1 MTTVSSTTSLLST
14 SYSSSSTTSTTST
27 SDIDW
32 DSLIEGAVA
41 AKLAKADTI
50 EVKITDNEAV
60 IAAYE
65 SLQELLQTVLSAA
78 NSLRAPSGTLD
89 SDDDVFS
96 TRTAYY
102 SANGDVDAADTA
114 GATIENGAE
123 TGSYELTVTQLAAAH
138 KVIGTSQDGSSEDL
152 GYDGV
157 FTLGVVDGDAVEI
170 AVSEDMSLA
179 DIAEAINNA
188 SDESGVQ
195 ASVLQVASG
204 DFRLILSTV
213 DTGETITT
221 ASSSGDDILSEL
233 GITNS
238 SGAFVSELQAARDAI
253 FSIDGVE
260 ITRSSNEIDDVLD
273 GVTLYLYQTT
283 PDDTSITI
291 EIEPDVSAVKQAITE
306 LAEAYNAFREFAYTQ
321 QQVSTTN
328 DDDETEVVVGVVVNA
343 EQTESVLFG
352 DGTMRSIS
360 SAVTNALNT
369 LVDGESMALLGLS
382 FDETNLLV
390 LDEDKLDDA
399 LLTSLDEIEA
409 LLTFSMTSSSS
420 HLLLLERGTGVPDAF
435 TLDITVDDNGEITSA
450 SVLGDSSLFTVSG
463 TRIVGVEGTEYE
475 GFTFVYA
482 GSSSVAVDLSFS
494 SGIAERLYNVADSS
508 DGTLASLMTDLEET
522 NETLAAQSEDITER
536 AETYRSNLTSRYAA
550 YQAAIESAESM
561 LDYLTTLIDTWN
573 ISS

>member
-328 DDDETEVVVGVVVNA
+328 DDDETEA
-343 EQTESVLFG
+343 SVLFG

-573 ISS
+573 SSS

>member
-1 MTTVSSTTSLLST
+1 MSTVSSTTSLLSS
-14 SYSSSSTTSTTST
+14 SYSSSTSTTTSTTST

-50 EVKITDNEAV
+50 DLKITDNEAV

-65 SLQELLQTVLSAA
+65 SLQDLLQTVLTTA
-78 NSLRAPSGTLD
+78 NALRAPSGTLD

-123 TGSYELTVTQLAAAH
+123 TGSYELTVTQLATSH
-138 KVIGTSQDGSSEDL
+138 KVIGSSQDSSSEDL

-157 FTLGVVDGDAVEI
+157 FTLGVVDGEALEI
-170 AVSEDMSLA
+170 TVTADMSLA
-179 DIAEAINNA
+179 DIAEAINNG

-204 DFRLILSTV
+204 DYRLILSTV
-213 DTGETITT
+213 DTGETI
-221 ASSSGDDILSEL
+221 AAAAGSGDDILAEL
-233 GITNS
+233 GITDS
-238 SGAFVSELQAARDAI
+238 SGDFASELQAAQDAI

-260 ITRSSNEIDDVLD
+260 ITRSSNEIDDVLE

-283 PDDTSITI
+283 PDETSITI
-291 EIEPDVSAVKQAITE
+291 EIETDVSAVKEAVTA
-306 LAEAYNAFREFAYTQ
+306 LADAYNAFREFAYTQ

-328 DDDETEVVVGVVVNA
+328 DDDETEA
-343 EQTESVLFG
+343 SVLFG
-352 DGTMRSIS
+352 DGTMRSVS
-360 SAVTNALNT
+360 SAITSALNT

-382 FDETNLLV
+382 FDETNYLV
-390 LDEDKLDDA
+390 LDEDTLDNA

-409 LLTFSMTSSSS
+409 LFTFSMTSSSS
-420 HLLLLERGTGVPDAF
+420 DLLLLERGTSVPDAF
-435 TLDITVDDNGEITSA
+435 TLDIVVDDNGDITSA
-450 SVLGDSSLFTVSG
+450 SVDGDSALFTVSG
-463 TRIVGVEGTEYE
+463 TRIVGAAGSAYE

-482 GSSSVAVDLSFS
+482 GSSTASVDLSFS
-494 SGIAERLYNVADSS
+494 SGIAEQLYNVADSAANDT
-508 DGTLASLMTDLEET
+508 DGTLTILIADLEET
-522 NETLAAQSEDITER
+522 NEALAEQSDDITER
-536 AETYRSNLTSRYAA
+536 AETYRTNLTNRYAA
-550 YQAAIESAESM
+550 YQAAIESAEST

-573 ISS
+573 SSS